1 MSCMRIICVRMYS
14 GVCMCV
20 CMRNGRAN
28 GRRCAHT
35 HAHTTGQTVQRVLT
49 ACIHGLAF
57 ALKSNPIARKRPCSS
72 FFTFLRA
79 HVRMEERLCMC
90 VYAELKSE
98 RHCARTHAHTTP
110 HRLAASLFL
119 ILLLPS
125 RARENGRARD
135 TARTYACTASLVL
148 TSSACLG
155 TNCMARSTRRIQDR
169 THAHTASSE
178 RAELRVHCR
187 AGCCDGFGR
196 GPHARTARSEA
207 SELRAAG

>member
-1 MSCMRIICVRMYS
+1 MYL
-14 GVCMCV
+14 CV
-20 CMRNGRAN
+20 CVCVCVYAAVSACVVHAN
-28 GRRCAHT
+28 HLCAHVF
-35 HAHTTGQTVQRVLT
+35 G
-49 ACIHGLAF
+49 
-57 ALKSNPIARKRPCSS
+57 
-72 FFTFLRA
+72 
-79 HVRMEERLCMC
+79 CMYVC
-90 VYAELKSE
+90 VYAEWKSE

-207 SELRAAG
+207 SELRAAC

>member
-1 MSCMRIICVRMYS
+1 MRIICVRMYS

-20 CMRNGRAN
+20 CMRNGRAGDAARTHNRPDCTESAHSMQSRPYIRVRAQPHRSQASLFFFLHLPPRAREN
-28 GRRCAHT
+28 GRAIMY
-35 HAHTTGQTVQRVLT
+35 V
-49 ACIHGLAF
+49 
-57 ALKSNPIARKRPCSS
+57 
-72 FFTFLRA
+72 
-79 HVRMEERLCMC
+79 C
-90 VYAELKSE
+90 VYAEWKSE

-125 RARENGRARD
+125 RSRENGRARD